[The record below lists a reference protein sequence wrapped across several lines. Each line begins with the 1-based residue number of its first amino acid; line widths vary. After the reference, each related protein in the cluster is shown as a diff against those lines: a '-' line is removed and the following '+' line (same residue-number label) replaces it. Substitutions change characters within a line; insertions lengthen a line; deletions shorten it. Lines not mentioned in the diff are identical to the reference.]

1 MRRIEPGVPEIGVE
15 KSEPA
20 IAGLAR
26 APRNDSRSSNHL
38 MSALF
43 SPFTL
48 RSLTLRNRI
57 VIAPMCQYSADD
69 GVATDWHVVHLGRFA
84 LGGAALVFTE
94 ATAVSRDG
102 RITPGCTGIWDDK
115 HIAPFARVT
124 SFIRQHGALP
134 GIQLAHA
141 GRKASR
147 PRPWDGI
154 AALPA
159 DGAEPAWPTVGPSA
173 VGFDSWPAPA
183 ALDEAGREHV
193 RQDWRAATRRARA
206 AGFEVVEVHAAHG
219 YLLHEFLSPLSNK
232 RNDRYGGDLA
242 GRMRFPLE
250 IIAAVREEWPADKP
264 VFVRVSATDRVDNG
278 WTLDDTV
285 AFAREIKA
293 LGADVMD
300 CSSGGNA
307 PMNLFKYEAGYQV
320 PFAERV
326 RRETGLASM
335 AVGLITEP
343 QQAEDIVSQG
353 RADLVAI
360 AREALFDPNWPLH
373 AARALGVEP
382 EDMANWP
389 LQVRSVLAGRE
400 RQRRAAT

>member
-1 MRRIEPGVPEIGVE
+1 M
-15 KSEPA
+15 PA
-20 IAGLAR
+20 
-26 APRNDSRSSNHL
+26 
-38 MSALF
+38 ALF
-43 SPFTL
+43 SPLTL
-48 RSLTLRNRI
+48 RSLTLRNRV

-69 GVATDWHVVHLGRFA
+69 GAATDWHVVHLGRFA
-84 LGGAALVFTE
+84 LGGAALVFAE

-102 RITPGCTGIWDDK
+102 RITHGCTGIWDDK

-124 SFIRQHGALP
+124 AFIKQHGAAP
-134 GIQLAHA
+134 GLQLAHA

-154 AALPA
+154 PVLPA
-159 DGAEPAWPTVGPSA
+159 EGSEPAWPTIGPSA
-173 VGFDSWPAPA
+173 VPFDNWPAPA
-183 ALDEAGREHV
+183 ALDDAGLARL
-193 RQDWRAATRRARA
+193 RDDWRAATRRALA

-219 YLLHEFLSPLSNK
+219 YLLHEFLSPLSNQ

-250 IIAAVREEWPADKP
+250 IIRIVREAWPADKP
-264 VFVRVSATDRVDNG
+264 VFVRVSAVDRVENG

-293 LGADVMD
+293 LGVDVMD

-307 PMNLFKYEAGYQV
+307 PMNLFKFEAGYQV

-326 RRETGLASM
+326 RRETGLITM
-335 AVGLITEP
+335 AVGLITDP
-343 QQAEDIVSQG
+343 HQAEDIVSQG
-353 RADLVAI
+353 QADLIAI

-373 AARALGVEP
+373 AARALNDEP

-389 LQVRSVLAGRE
+389 QQTRGVLASRE
-400 RQRRAAT
+400 RMRRV